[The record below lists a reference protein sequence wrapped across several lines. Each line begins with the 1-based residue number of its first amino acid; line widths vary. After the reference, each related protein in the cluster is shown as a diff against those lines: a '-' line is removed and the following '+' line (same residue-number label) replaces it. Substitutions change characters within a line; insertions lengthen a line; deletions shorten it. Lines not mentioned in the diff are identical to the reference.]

1 MKKIF
6 VLFTIFSLL
15 LLSGCALEG
24 AELKK
29 RVIDRLDPH
38 TDFDE
43 LADAEAFVGFP
54 LGLGETVGF
63 FSVTGYRAIEGKLLE
78 AAYSNGKL
86 EVTVRKSPGEGQ
98 DLSRYFGPYEMTE
111 SFRKD
116 GGTLRYKYLSDSGLI
131 VTASVDGYSWCL
143 LAYSGFPGRSCA
155 DFINA
160 IFR

>member
-15 LLSGCALEG
+15 LLSGCAPEG
-24 AELKK
+24 TELKELL
-29 RVIDRLDPH
+29 IDKLDPH
-38 TDFDE
+38 TDFE
-43 LADAEAFVGFP
+43 VLADAEAFVGFP
-54 LGLGETVGF
+54 LGLGETVGV

-78 AAYSNGKL
+78 AAYSNGRVS
-86 EVTVRKSPGEGQ
+86 VTVRKSPGEGQ

-111 SFRKD
+111 SFRK
-116 GGTLRYKYLSDSGLI
+116 GEGSLRYKYLSDSGLI
-131 VTASVDGYSWCL
+131 VTASVNGCSWCL